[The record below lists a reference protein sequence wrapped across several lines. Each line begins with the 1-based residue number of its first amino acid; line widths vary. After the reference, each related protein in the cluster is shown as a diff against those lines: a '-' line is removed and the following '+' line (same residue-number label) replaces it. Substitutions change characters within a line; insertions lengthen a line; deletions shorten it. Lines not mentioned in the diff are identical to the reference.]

1 MLALVTRKR
10 SDDNEQGLIA
20 DAAAALAPL
29 DGGMNNRKRPLVV
42 RTQDATSL
50 TLASQVMWKLAM
62 KLSLHN
68 ESRLLQHLSR
78 SMLSMGPCHKVKRWS
93 GSCHAIV
100 LQETHSGS
108 LY

>member
-10 SDDNEQGLIA
+10 SDNNEQSLIA
-20 DAAAALAPL
+20 DAAAAAALAPL
-29 DGGMNNRKRPLVV
+29 DGSVNANNRKRPLVV

-78 SMLSMGPCHKVKRWS
+78 SMLCMGPCHKVND
-93 GSCHAIV
+93 
-100 LQETHSGS
+100 
-108 LY
+108 